1 MRNLWVLFLALL
13 LPLSPTLVAAAGEHG
28 SGGAGQLGDLLY
40 PLVNFLVFAYVVRR
54 YGWPAVRTYLEER
67 QSRVVEEQAR
77 GKTAL
82 EQAEARRAAAQA
94 RAQRLHLEREHLR
107 QEIIGAAERLRDRLL
122 RAAEES
128 ARRIARDAELVQAQE
143 RRAAMQQVRAHLA
156 AETIR
161 EAENLLVDRVTE
173 RDHERFRSLLLEEV
187 SRQ

>member
-1 MRNLWVLFLALL
+1 MGSVWSVLLGLL
-13 LPLSPTLVAAAGEHG
+13 LSLSPTFAAAAAEHG
-28 SGGAGQLGDLLY
+28 SGGAGQLGDLVY
-40 PLVNFLVFAYVVRR
+40 PLLNFLVFAYIVRR

-67 QSRVVEEQAR
+67 QGRVVEEQAR

-82 EQAEARRAAAQA
+82 EQAEARRAAAQE

-107 QEIIGAAERLRDRLL
+107 QEVVGAAERLRDRVL

-143 RRAAMQQVRAHLA
+143 RRAAMQQVRARLA
-156 AETIR
+156 AETVR
-161 EAENLLVDRVTE
+161 AAEDLLVERISE

-187 SRQ
+187 TRR